1 VTRDTDADPVP
12 VRSTRQAKSQGHS
25 PSFKLGSTLT
35 PSLGTLVF
43 IEVSIELLLRVLPGF
58 IRGIW
63 VHGGAARS
71 SSVFLLFFL
80 LVRGR
85 TLCIP
90 SLHPAGGCRAGAR
103 GFEVCFAFGLR
114 LGCGFGFG
122 FGFGAWFSNFV
133 CRWGGCSDGRV
144 YGSTELGVLI

>member
-114 LGCGFGFG
+114 LGCGFGSASASG
-122 FGFGAWFSNFV
+122 HGLVILSVDGA
-133 CRWGGCSDGRV
+133 
-144 YGSTELGVLI
+144 GVVMDAYMDRLSWEC